1 MYKPEEIINIEL
13 LSSYL
18 RTSAELL
25 DTFINGKKKLIDW
38 RNKADFK
45 NLNLQNKSEK
55 EVHIQRFYIPKR
67 NKKLGYRIVY
77 KLRNQFATDILKVL
91 KFNLYELY
99 TPTECVHGFVLGKD
113 TLTNAKSHVGSKLL
127 LSLDIVDFFKSISIG
142 QVKMAFK
149 HLGFNDEISRI
160 LSEISTIEDSLPP
173 GFPTSPFIANIVFRE
188 LDDQIN
194 DLCKQNRAI
203 YTRYADDISI
213 SSDYDLPSV
222 DDIEEILSPS
232 GFLINSQKTKFFK
245 RGQNQYVTGLSI
257 TDDKYPRIPKHIK
270 KKLRQEIYHIKK
282 FGFHSHIC
290 HLNNWDEKTDKSITE
305 EIRGE
310 VLNRMKGWID
320 YIKHIEPK
328 VAEKFYEDFNLII
341 EKIRI
346 EADKNYTGQR
356 ILGLWEFKQPIF
368 KKK

>member
-1 MYKPEEIINIEL
+1 MYKPEEITNIEL

-18 RTSAELL
+18 RTSIDLL
-25 DTFINGKKKLIDW
+25 DNFINGQKILIDKDAIKKL
-38 RNKADFK
+38 NP
-45 NLNLQNKSEK
+45 QSTSEK
-55 EVHIQRFYIPKR
+55 KILVRRYYIPKK

-77 KLRNQFATDILKVL
+77 KLRNQFTTDILKVL

-99 TPTECVHGFVLGKD
+99 TPPECVHGFILGKD
-113 TLTNAKSHVGSKLL
+113 TLTNAKSHLGNKLL
-127 LSLDIVDFFKSISIG
+127 LSLDILDFFRSINIG
-142 QVKMAFK
+142 QVKMAFEF
-149 HLGFNDEISRI
+149 LGFNDEISGF
-160 LSEISTIEDSLPP
+160 LSDITTIENSLPP
-173 GFPTSPFIANIVFRE
+173 GFPTSPFIANIVFRK
-188 LDDQIN
+188 LDDEIN
-194 DLCKQNRAI
+194 NLCKQNGAV

-213 SSDYDLPSV
+213 SSNQDIPSIN
-222 DDIEEILSPS
+222 DIENIISS
-232 GFLINSQKTKFFK
+232 AGFLINSQKSKFFK

-257 TDDKYPRIPKHIK
+257 ADDKYPRIPKQIK
-270 KKLRQEIYHIKK
+270 RKLRQEIYHIKK

-320 YIKHIEPK
+320 YIKHVEPK

-341 EKIRI
+341 EKIREERI
-346 EADKNYTGQR
+346 EADKTYTGQR
-356 ILGLWEFKQPIF
+356 MLGLWEFKQPIF